1 MNKELVEGLEDI
13 AKFFEGVDPP
23 DELDVGA
30 DGSSIEEVL
39 MGQSSKI
46 ILKQTSLRF
55 NYVKESVTAVK
66 ERLTDLFQDEDWNFA
81 TMDAKQIAQSV
92 WTTAKQ
98 IFSTPQG
105 ILGDLFKSE
114 DLDEEFDWEYHEGGL
129 GNFSKSV

>member
-1 MNKELVEGLEDI
+1 
-13 AKFFEGVDPP
+13 
-23 DELDVGA
+23 
-30 DGSSIEEVL
+30 

-46 ILKQTSLRF
+46 ILKRISLRI
-55 NYVKESVTAVK
+55 NYEKESVTAANK
-66 ERLTDLFQDEDWNFA
+66 RLTDLFQDEDGNFA
-81 TMDAKQIAQSV
+81 TMDAKQIAQTV

-98 IFSTPQG
+98 IFSTLQG